1 MRLVFLTAFA
11 AISSF
16 AYAQLQVEEFSLEP
30 LKSDSA
36 IYLFQKTYSDHLSN
50 KSTPIILYFCPIRNY
65 SKQEYSEKISVL
77 KASPFLKNLDKKVKM
92 FVYYFKENDVNDR
105 SGVQYKTDS
114 WVNESTCFF
123 LHFEQPNL
131 ERLAENFPREYKIE
145 ETGDAASTK
154 VILFDANRCF
164 PDVPTRLVAYA
175 RAIQE
180 SAQPNYSD
188 SEINK
193 FQKRD
198 IEDLKIFKKSID
210 SSIEEINKTNGNQ
223 EEQLFNLNGQSKE
236 TNLRID
242 QMEQNFSDADILLQ
256 AYYNLASIQTDND
269 VTVSEATGSGC
280 FLGIRKQINSQSETP
295 SSLFFTS
302 GISIGSQRA
311 GLTRDSLLL
320 ESIETD
326 RNGTSYVNR
335 SYYNGVKQ
343 SINTSTLT
351 IPLGIQY
358 QYKATGKQNWK
369 LFGEGGVQLQF
380 IQNVQSLITEGTLS
394 TAGVYAGF
402 DSEIRNVA
410 DLGFTDNQALDAA
423 NNSVSMKNNAFGF
436 FLGLQFE
443 YRLSSLLHLNIHAR
457 AQKSGNWLSDSPSPV
472 EYAPV
477 NRITA
482 YGQNPYQFGLGL
494 TYSLK
499 Q

>member
-1 MRLVFLTAFA
+1 MRLILLTAFA

-16 AYAQLQVEEFSLEP
+16 AYSQLQVEELP
-30 LKSDSA
+30 LDPLTSDSA
-36 IYLFQKTYSDHLSN
+36 VYPFQEKYSDYLSN
-50 KSTPIILYFCPIRNY
+50 KATPTILYFCPIRNY
-65 SKQEYSEKISVL
+65 TKQEYSEKITVL

-92 FVYYFKENDVNDR
+92 VVYYFKENDVNDR
-105 SGVQYKTDS
+105 SGVQYKKGS

-123 LHFEQPNL
+123 LHFDQPNL

-145 ETGDAASTK
+145 ATGDAASTK

-164 PDVPTRLVAYA
+164 PDVPTRIVAYA

-180 SAQPNYSD
+180 CAQPNYSD

-198 IEDLKIFKKSID
+198 IEDLKIFKKEVD
-210 SSIEEINKTNGNQ
+210 KSIEEINKTNGNQ
-223 EEQLFNLNGQSKE
+223 EEKLFNLNEQSNE

-242 QMEQNFSDADILLQ
+242 QMNTQLSDADILLQ
-256 AYYNLASIQTDND
+256 AYYNVTPTSTEND
-269 VTVSEATGSGC
+269 VNVSDAIGSGC
-280 FLGIRKQINSQSETP
+280 FLGLRKQINTKSGKP
-295 SSLFFTS
+295 SSLFFSS

-311 GLTRDSLLL
+311 SFSRDSLLL
-320 ESIETD
+320 ESTETD
-326 RNGTSYVNR
+326 QNGTSFINR

-343 SINTSTLT
+343 NINTGTLT
-351 IPLGIQY
+351 IPLAIQY
-358 QYKATGKQNWK
+358 EYKTTGKQNWK

-380 IQNVQSLITEGTLS
+380 IQNVQSQILEGTLS

-402 DSEIRNVA
+402 DREIRNVA
-410 DLGFTDNQALDAA
+410 DLGFTDNQALDAPG
-423 NNSVSMKNNAFGF
+423 NSVSMKNNAIGF

-443 YRLSSLLHLNIHAR
+443 WRLSSLLHLNIHAR
-457 AQKSGNWLSDSPSPV
+457 AQKSGNWLSDSPSALA
-472 EYAPV
+472 YAPV
-477 NRITA
+477 NGLSTF
-482 YGQNPYQFGLGL
+482 GQNPYQFGLGL